1 MIIFWLLRLCP
12 EEEKTR
18 GPSLYPKTI
27 WKLKITI
34 LARPKFE
41 VLHSFIYIYIYIYI
55 YMYRERERERERA
68 KPIKRIHWREAV
80 EGLNYFSNVSLTL
93 SLPSKSLHQQANNL
107 KNDV

>member
-93 SLPSKSLHQQANNL
+93 SLPSKSLHQQANSL